1 MTILWLSSRIEDR
14 AAADKLDLLP
24 KDKPDVP
31 DIDDTTGHADYLRG
45 RKGYL
50 AEWAE
55 WKADKEGI
63 SYEEALADLEANP
76 MFTGSQG
83 GRVKAQGGL
92 FAGQMPGRNPGMN
105 PMGMNPMGMNQ
116 GIGAPNLG
124 SRSMGMTPG
133 MGAGMDPRMAQM
145 MQAQKLQ
152 GGLRKPIPKESEDTE
167 LIQLIKMLTA
177 LGIPMEQLRGR
188 TKEELVE
195 MLVAVSGKGKSG
207 TEVIEGEAIEE
218 RNGEEVEAAEPKT
231 PESDTDSAYQQF
243 RLLPAAEKENESSLK
258 GLIGLIL
265 IILIAAFLFSNYKEI
280 INYVDGSR
288 KNSISNQKKQSIRT
302 EKKSRQPSKVNERK
316 YSLWVNFR
324 FRKEDTRC
332 VPPICKVRIR
342 IMNIRPEFYQG
353 IKLKPGKYD
362 LEIVPPPDFLSLLS
376 DSERKFYAKKIKYS
390 AVITNAINWYIP
402 WRTKNAFL

>member
-1 MTILWLSSRIEDR
+1 MGFNPFKAVKKVLKSDAGKLALGVGAFMYGPKLFGAEKIGGGGGWGQAWDVFSAMPTWKQALIVGGTSAGIG
-14 AAADKLDLLP
+14 AATLP
-24 KDKPDVP
+24 EEEDVP
-31 DIDDTTGHADYLRG
+31 DVDDSTAHADYLRG

-55 WKADKEGI
+55 WKAEQEGI
-63 SYEEALADLEANP
+63 SYEAALADLQENP

-152 GGLRKPIPKESEDTE
+152 GARRTGAVPRESEDTE

-195 MLVAVSGKGKSG
+195 MLVSVSGKGRG
-207 TEVIEGEAIEE
+207 REEVIEEEAIEE
-218 RNGEEVEAAEPKT
+218 RNGEEVEAVEGEVVEANIGGLMRTGYALGT
-231 PESDTDSAYQQF
+231 PVIPSKDGMQLDMRDSGGYQ
-243 RLLPAAEKENESSLK
+243 PHGKAEKHDDVRALLAQGEFVMTSDAVK
-258 GLIGLIL
+258 GMGGGDR
-265 IILIAAFLFSNYKEI
+265 EM
-280 INYVDGSR
+280 G
-288 KNSISNQKKQSIRT
+288 
-302 EKKSRQPSKVNERK
+302 
-316 YSLWVNFR
+316 
-324 FRKEDTRC
+324 
-332 VPPICKVRIR
+332 
-342 IMNIRPEFYQG
+342 
-353 IKLKPGKYD
+353 
-362 LEIVPPPDFLSLLS
+362 
-376 DSERKFYAKKIKYS
+376 AKKMYNLMHNME
-390 AVITNAINWYIP
+390 AMA
-402 WRTKNAFL
+402 